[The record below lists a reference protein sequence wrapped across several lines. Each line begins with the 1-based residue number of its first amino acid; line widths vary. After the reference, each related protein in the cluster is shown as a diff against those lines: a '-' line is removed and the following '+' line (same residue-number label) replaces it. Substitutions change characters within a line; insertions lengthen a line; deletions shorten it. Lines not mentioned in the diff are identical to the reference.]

1 MLEAIAAGEAMELV
15 GALLAFGR
23 SKGAIVRA
31 DADARIQLL
40 RVIQQ
45 SGRRGIAQSSA
56 ARALGTSDTTICRL
70 VDFLEASGLV
80 SRVSHPT
87 DRRIR
92 MLHLTEDG
100 ARQLGTCRS
109 AASDQ
114 IRDVLPELS
123 PNEQAVLRKL
133 LSRLSTPRPQAKACQ
148 DCHLAGC

>member
-1 MLEAIAAGEAMELV
+1 MLEAIAAGEAVDLV
-15 GALLAFGR
+15 GALLAFSR

-31 DADARIQLL
+31 DADARVQLL

-56 ARALGTSDTTICRL
+56 ARALGTSDTTLCRL
-70 VDFLEASGLV
+70 VDVLEASGLV

-87 DRRIR
+87 DRRVR
-92 MLHLTEDG
+92 MLHLTESG

-114 IRDVLPELS
+114 IRAALPDLS
-123 PNEQAVLRKL
+123 LDEQAVLRNL
-133 LSRLSTPRPQAKACQ
+133 LRRLTNAPPQTKACQ